1 MDLEKRIV
9 FLCGLGDFHAF
20 DWYRSCLKL
29 LNKNQVLILTDS
41 REGEGLKNLSNENDE
56 IHYLM
61 LIDRILFKNQSVLAN
76 KWRNFLK
83 LLISPIQILKLRKF
97 AKNNQDCIYFANGM
111 YFMFLANM
119 ARVPCIGAPQGGEIL
134 LRPNSFFY
142 RKFAQFA
149 IKGCLFSVVDS
160 VAMQEK
166 SNNLF
171 GVKPVLVQNGIDLI
185 SINKIIQNN
194 KIENRFRI
202 TSVRGL
208 TPLYRIDEILA
219 SRDLKNDD
227 NSVPITF
234 IYPFFEKEY
243 KDKLKIYELKGDID
257 LGRLE
262 KANMYKVLLESN
274 IVISIPESDSSP
286 RSVYEAIFCGCI
298 VIITENSYFNILP
311 NCMKERIVI
320 ADISNKNWFSI
331 AIENANKLKNMAFLP
346 DKESQEMFNQ
356 ELSMKKVLEILESKI

>member
-1 MDLEKRIV
+1 MEIQKRIV

-41 REGEGLKNLSNENDE
+41 IKGEGLKNLSNENDK
-56 IHYLM
+56 IHNFI
-61 LIDRILFKNQSVLAN
+61 LIDKILFKNQSVLAN

-83 LLISPIQILKLRKF
+83 LLMSPLQILKLRYF
-97 AKNNQDCIYFANGM
+97 ATRNPDCIYFAHGM
-111 YFMFLANM
+111 YFMFLANL
-119 ARVPCIGAPQGGEIL
+119 AKVPYIGAPQGGEIL
-134 LRPNSFFY
+134 LRPNAFFY
-142 RKFAQFA
+142 RKFAQLA
-149 IKGCLFSVVDS
+149 IKGSVFSVVDS

-185 SINKIIQNN
+185 SINKFIQIN
-194 KIENRFRI
+194 KSVNRFRI

-234 IYPFFEKEY
+234 IYPFFENEY
-243 KDKLKIYELKGDID
+243 KDKLKINELKGDID

-262 KANMYKVLLESN
+262 KESMYKVLSESS

-298 VIITENSYFNILP
+298 VVITENSYFNTLP
-311 NCMKERIVI
+311 KCMKERIVI
-320 ADISNKNWFSI
+320 ADIANENWFSF
-331 AIENANKLKNMAFLP
+331 AIEKANKLKNIGFLP

-356 ELSMKKVLEILESKI
+356 ELSMKKVLEILATKM